1 MGQRDAQKAGPSV
14 GMCYVCAH
22 IPCARSGDGG
32 KKGEKKKKKKRERK
46 APTGHQP
53 ALTVPTAP
61 PARPGPPRL
70 LYKPAAAAARG
81 RAHLAPPPPAGS
93 DRPSPGGG
101 TARQPRLSRAAAW
114 VGAAGSK
121 RRAGGQTVSVAG
133 FPSAPS
139 LVLSPA
145 CPAAGRPSAPHTRG
159 HRAAPRRGRD
169 EVRGGPVWNR
179 AGSLRISDANE
190 EGRGK

>member
-1 MGQRDAQKAGPSV
+1 MTPRKPGRLWG
-14 GMCYVCAH
+14 CATFVLTSH
-22 IPCARSGDGG
+22 ALEAVMEERR
-32 KKGEKKKKKKRERK
+32 EKKKRRK
-46 APTGHQP
+46 ESEKPRRDTNPHLPSQP
-53 ALTVPTAP
+53 HHP
-61 PARPGPPRL
+61 PGPARL